1 MEMQFMLQNLWRRDA
16 SSILSCLLIII
27 ALTANA
33 FGQNHSGEVGIVSS
47 QRDLKPSTRPQLIT
61 ESLMISFVSS
71 YFDPAQGSSSSDLV
85 RRAITSNA
93 ELSAA
98 RLEIERARARM
109 RQSSLFPNPTID
121 FEHTTGQMTGS
132 PAERETSLGV
142 NVPLELFGQR
152 RSRINLAQVEIKAA
166 EAEVADRERRLSAEV
181 RAAYSEAM
189 AAINELQ
196 ITAELNNL
204 DVKTARIVEV
214 RVTEGDA
221 SPLESN
227 LLQVEIERLK
237 SRRTIVEGR
246 LQAAMLKLKTLAGI
260 PPAEVL
266 KLREEL
272 ASPVLAEPSDS
283 MEAAV
288 AIALNT
294 RPDLKL
300 ARLVEEMAQA
310 GLNLAKAQA
319 APGVTLFSRYTVSQS
334 QFDNTPVGPLRDK
347 DRLFTF
353 GVSIGIPLFN
363 RNQGA
368 KAEAEVAILQAR
380 RRREFVET
388 MVKSEVMT
396 AYARYEAA
404 KSALMIYR
412 EGVLARSSQNI
423 RSIRGAYEIGAFRI
437 TDLLVEQRRF
447 IDFQREFIEAQSERF
462 RALTDLRMAVGIPDA
477 HVASEK

>member
-1 MEMQFMLQNLWRRDA
+1 MLQNLWRRDA
-16 SSILSCLLIII
+16 LSICSCLLMII
-27 ALTANA
+27 ALTDNA
-33 FGQNHSGEVGIVSS
+33 SGQNSSGEVGVV
-47 QRDLKPSTRPQLIT
+47 KPQLALKSSTHLQPVT
-61 ESLMISFVSS
+61 ESSMVSAVSS

-85 RRAITSNA
+85 RRAITSNM

-109 RQSSLFPNPTID
+109 RQSSFIPNPTFD
-121 FEHTTGQMTGS
+121 FEHTTGKMTGS
-132 PAERETSLGV
+132 SAERETSMGV
-142 NVPLELFGQR
+142 SMPLELFGQR
-152 RSRINLAQVEIKAA
+152 RNRINLARVEIEAA

-181 RAAYSEAM
+181 RAAYSEAI
-189 AAINELQ
+189 AAISELQ
-196 ITAELNNL
+196 ITEELNDL

-214 RVTEGDA
+214 RVTQGDA

-227 LLQVEIERLK
+227 LLQVEIERLR
-237 SRRTIVEGR
+237 SRRTIVLGR
-246 LQAAMLKLKTLAGI
+246 LQAAMLKLKTLVGI
-260 PPAEVL
+260 PFAETL

-272 ASPVLAEPSDS
+272 SSPDVAEPAGSV
-283 MEAAV
+283 EAALGL
-288 AIALNT
+288 ALSL

-310 GLNLAKAQA
+310 GSSLAKAQS

-334 QFDNTPVGPLRDK
+334 QFDSTPVGPLRDK
-347 DRLFTF
+347 DRLLTF

-368 KAEAEVAILQAR
+368 KAEAEAAILQAR
-380 RRREFVET
+380 HRREFVEA
-388 MVKSEVMT
+388 MIRSEVMT

-404 KSALMIYR
+404 KSALAIYR

-447 IDFQREFIEAQSERF
+447 IDFQREFIEAQAERF

-477 HVASEK
+477 PVAGKK